1 MARQRDDVA
10 GLEDRGDV
18 RGEARRR
25 RLVRQQE
32 PVRAGRA
39 GFVRHSAASESGRP
53 CAGKIAVTRVPCP
66 GVESSS
72 TVQRLRQSAA
82 RLGFPAEEV
91 AAIIDSF
98 HFIQLL
104 RLRSQHLETEH
115 DAPGDNRINPDTL
128 NELDR
133 RILKEA
139 FRQAR
144 KLQLRLKLDYQL

>member
-1 MARQRDDVA
+1 MGVQTDEV
-10 GLEDRGDV
+10 
-18 RGEARRR
+18 
-25 RLVRQQE
+25 
-32 PVRAGRA
+32 
-39 GFVRHSAASESGRP
+39 SAIVDG
-53 CAGKIAVTRVPCP
+53 
-66 GVESSS
+66 
-72 TVQRLRQSAA
+72 
-82 RLGFPAEEV
+82 
-91 AAIIDSF
+91 F

-115 DAPGDNRINPDTL
+115 DADGDNRIRPDEL